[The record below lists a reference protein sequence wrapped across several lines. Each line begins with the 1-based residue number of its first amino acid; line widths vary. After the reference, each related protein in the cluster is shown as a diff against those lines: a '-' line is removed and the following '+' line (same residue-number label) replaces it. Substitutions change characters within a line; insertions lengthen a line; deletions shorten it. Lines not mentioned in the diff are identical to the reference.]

1 MRAAHE
7 TVLERGMEA
16 IRKEMRLPDAFPPEV
31 EEAARRAAA
40 DPRLPDEDRT
50 DLALVSVDPPDAM
63 DLDQAMFVELV
74 GDGYR
79 VHYAIADV
87 AAFVSPGDP
96 IDLAA
101 NRRGETLYGADG
113 KTPLHPNALSED
125 MASLLPGELRP
136 ALLWTIDLDAP
147 GEGIRTEEHTSELQ
161 SLMRISYAVFCLK

>member
-63 DLDQAMFVELV
+63 DLDQAMFVERV

-79 VHYAIADV
+79 VHYALADV
-87 AAFVSPGDP
+87 GALDSPGAP
-96 IDLAA
+96 IDLGA
-101 NRRGETLYGADG
+101 NRPGETMYGAAG
-113 KTPLHPNALSED
+113 KIPLHPKAISALGCAP
-125 MASLLPGELRP
+125 ASTP
-136 ALLWTIDLDAP
+136 ATTAHP
-147 GEGIRTEEHTSELQ
+147 
-161 SLMRISYAVFCLK
+161 

>member
-1 MRAAHE
+1 
-7 TVLERGMEA
+7 
-16 IRKEMRLPDAFPPEV
+16 MRLPDAFPPEV

-63 DLDQAMFVELV
+63 DLDPAMFVERV

-87 AAFVSPGDP
+87 GAFVSPGDP

-101 NRRGETLYGADG
+101 NRRGQPRYGADG
-113 KTPLHPNALSED
+113 QIQLPPNQ
-125 MASLLPGELRP
+125 LPQ
-136 ALLWTIDLDAP
+136 AM
-147 GEGIRTEEHTSELQ
+147 H
-161 SLMRISYAVFCLK
+161 KN